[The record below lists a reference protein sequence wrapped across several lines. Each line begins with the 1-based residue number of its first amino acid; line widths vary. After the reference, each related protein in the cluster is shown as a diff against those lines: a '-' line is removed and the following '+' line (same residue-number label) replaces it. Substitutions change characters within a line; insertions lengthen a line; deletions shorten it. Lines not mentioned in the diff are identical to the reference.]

1 MNQEGMINYYFEAE
15 LIATELLL
23 DCPNVRLYNF
33 HDKYDIITNL
43 DNYRDKEHYGA
54 HINSMI
60 LKLDSLPA
68 DSLHASPRC
77 VINRA
82 TNPYRIHFRII
93 AFRSAVIGCAP
104 ARDAW
109 PSAALVLQ

>member
-60 LKLDSLPA
+60 LKWISQED
-68 DSLHASPRC
+68 
-77 VINRA
+77 
-82 TNPYRIHFRII
+82 
-93 AFRSAVIGCAP
+93 G
-104 ARDAW
+104 
-109 PSAALVLQ
+109 LVTKENYMELFEKEKEYYLNYDYESIFVEGQNTEE